1 MKSSR
6 RVVITGLGVIAPNG
20 NGTKDF
26 EAALRATKSGIRHNA
41 QMAELNFACQVAGS
55 PQGIEELQKQHFTPD
70 ELPGMNLG
78 ITYTALSAL
87 EAFKDAGLAIP
98 ERNADWCH
106 EDTGAIL
113 GTGIGGMDTFADFVY
128 PTVASGKV
136 KRLGSTVVERIMA
149 SAVSAKVGGMLG
161 LGNQVTTNSSAC
173 STGTE
178 ALIMGA
184 DRIRAGFAERML
196 VGGAE
201 AAHPHVWSGFD
212 SMKVLCRKYNET
224 PEKASRPMSESAG
237 GFVPGGGA
245 GVLVIESLEAA
256 QKRGARIYAEV
267 LGTAINSG
275 GMRAGGSMTAPS
287 PKGVQRC
294 VRTAL
299 THAGIE
305 SREID
310 YINGHLTATM
320 ADPLEISNWSQALEL
335 PKDRFPVINST
346 KSLIGHALGASGAIE
361 CIATILQLTSGFV
374 HGSAN
379 CEDVHPDI
387 APFGKSIVHETVHRD
402 LKIAAKASF
411 GFGDVNSCIIFKKW
425 GT

>member
-1 MKSSR
+1 MTSSR

-20 NGTKDF
+20 NGVKAF
-26 EAALRATKSGIRHNA
+26 EEALRARKSGIRHNQ
-41 QMAELNFACQVAGS
+41 QMADLNFACQVAGT
-55 PQGIEELQKQHFTPD
+55 PQGIEELQAKYFTPD
-70 ELPGMNLG
+70 ELPAMNLG
-78 ITYTALSAL
+78 ITYSGIAAID
-87 EAFKDAGLAIP
+87 AFKDAGLTIP
-98 ERNADWCH
+98 ERGADWCH

-113 GTGIGGMDTFADFVY
+113 GTGIGGLDTFADFVY
-128 PTVASGKV
+128 PTVAAGKV

-178 ALIMGA
+178 ALSMGVE
-184 DRIRAGFAERML
+184 RIRAGLAERMV

-201 AAHPHVWSGFD
+201 AAHAYVWSGFD
-212 SMKVLCRKYNET
+212 SMKVLCRKYNDE

-237 GFVPGGGA
+237 GFVPGSGA
-245 GVLVIESLEAA
+245 GVLVLESLEAA
-256 QKRGARIYAEV
+256 QKRGAKIYAEV
-267 LGTAINSG
+267 LGTAVNSG

-287 PKGVQRC
+287 AKGVQRC
-294 VRTAL
+294 VRRAL
-299 THAGIE
+299 LDAGIE
-305 SREID
+305 SHEID

-320 ADPLEISNWSQALEL
+320 ADPLEIANWAQALEL
-335 PKDRFPVINST
+335 PKENFPFINST

-361 CIATILQLTSGFV
+361 CIATVLQLTSGFI

-387 APFGKSIVHETVHRD
+387 APFGKSIVHETMNRE